1 MNGDDKARAIHDL
14 KPTIW
19 IGKQG
24 CTMALIEEIQQQL
37 EKRRLV
43 KIKWLKNTEVDPA
56 RIVELSGGDLVDVRG
71 RTMVIAAR
79 KKK

>member
-1 MNGDDKARAIHDL
+1 MNGDEKNRAIQDL

-24 CTMALIEEIQQQL
+24 CTETLIEEIRQQL
-37 EKRRLV
+37 LKRKLV
-43 KIKWLKNTEVDPA
+43 KVKWLRNTEVDPA
-56 RIVELSGGDLVDVRG
+56 MIAGLSGGDLIEVRG

>member
-1 MNGDDKARAIHDL
+1 MNDDEKNRAIQDL

-24 CTMALIEEIQQQL
+24 CTDTLIEEIRQQL
-37 EKRRLV
+37 LKRKLV
-43 KIKWLKNTEVDPA
+43 KVKWLRNTEVDPGMIA
-56 RIVELSGGDLVDVRG
+56 GLSGGDLIEVRG

>member
-1 MNGDDKARAIHDL
+1 MNGNEKNRAIQDL

-24 CTMALIEEIQQQL
+24 CTDTLIEEIRQQL
-37 EKRRLV
+37 LKRKLV
-43 KIKWLKNTEVDPA
+43 KVKWLRNTEVDPGMIA
-56 RIVELSGGDLVDVRG
+56 GLSGGDLIEVRG

>member
-1 MNGDDKARAIHDL
+1 MNGDEKNRAIQDL

-24 CTMALIEEIQQQL
+24 CTDTLIEEIRQQL
-37 EKRRLV
+37 LKRKLV
-43 KIKWLKNTEVDPA
+43 KVKWLRNTEVDPGEIA
-56 RIVELSGGDLVDVRG
+56 GLSGGDLIEVRG

>member
-1 MNGDDKARAIHDL
+1 MNGDDKNRAIQDL

-24 CTMALIEEIQQQL
+24 CTGTLIEEIKQQL
-37 EKRRLV
+37 DKRKLV
-43 KIKWLKNTEVDPA
+43 KVKWLRNCEVDPVSIA
-56 RIVELSGGDLVDVRG
+56 ELSGGDLIDVRG

>member
-1 MNGDDKARAIHDL
+1 MNGDEKSRAIQDL

-24 CTMALIEEIQQQL
+24 CTETLIEEIKQQL

-43 KIKWLKNTEVDPA
+43 KIKWLRNTEVDPS

-71 RTMVIAAR
+71 RTMVISAR

>member
-1 MNGDDKARAIHDL
+1 MNGDEKNRAIQDL

-24 CTMALIEEIQQQL
+24 CTETLIEEIRQQL
-37 EKRRLV
+37 LKRKLV
-43 KIKWLKNTEVDPA
+43 KVKWLRNTEVDPGEIA
-56 RIVELSGGDLVDVRG
+56 GLSGGDLIEVRG

>member
-1 MNGDDKARAIHDL
+1 MNGDEKNRAIQDL

-24 CTMALIEEIQQQL
+24 CTDTLIEEIRQQL
-37 EKRRLV
+37 LKRKLIKV
-43 KIKWLKNTEVDPA
+43 KWLRNTEVDPGMIA
-56 RIVELSGGDLVDVRG
+56 GLSGGDLIEVRG

>member
-1 MNGDDKARAIHDL
+1 MNGDEKNRAIQDL

-24 CTMALIEEIQQQL
+24 CTDTLIEEIRQQL
-37 EKRRLV
+37 LKRKLV
-43 KIKWLKNTEVDPA
+43 KVKWLRNTEVDPGEIA
-56 RIVELSGGDLVDVRG
+56 GLSGGDLIEVRG
-71 RTMVIAAR
+71 RTMIIAAR

>member
-1 MNGDDKARAIHDL
+1 MNGDEKNRAIQDL

-24 CTMALIEEIQQQL
+24 CTDTLIEEIRQQL
-37 EKRRLV
+37 LKRKLV
-43 KIKWLKNTEVDPA
+43 KVKWLRNTEVDPGMIA
-56 RIVELSGGDLVDVRG
+56 GLSGGDLIEVRG
-71 RTMVIAAR
+71 RTMIIAAR

>member
-1 MNGDDKARAIHDL
+1 MNGDEKDRAIQDL

-24 CTMALIEEIQQQL
+24 CTETLIEEIKQQL
-37 EKRRLV
+37 EKRKMV
-43 KIKWLKNTEVDPA
+43 KVKWLRNCEVDPVGIA
-56 RIVELSGGDLVDVRG
+56 ELSGGDLIDVRG

>member
-1 MNGDDKARAIHDL
+1 MNGDEKNRAIQDL

-24 CTMALIEEIQQQL
+24 CTETLIEEIKQQL
-37 EKRRLV
+37 LKRKLV
-43 KIKWLKNTEVDPA
+43 KVKWLRNTDVDPGMIA
-56 RIVELSGGDLVDVRG
+56 GLSGGDLIEVRG
-71 RTMVIAAR
+71 RTMVIAVR

>member
-1 MNGDDKARAIHDL
+1 MNGDDKNRAVHDL

-24 CTMALIEEIQQQL
+24 CTDTLIEEIKQQL
-37 EKRRLV
+37 EKRKLV
-43 KIKWLKNTEVDPA
+43 KVKWLRNCEVDPA
-56 RIVELSGGDLVDVRG
+56 AIAGLSGGDLIDVRG

>member
-1 MNGDDKARAIHDL
+1 MNGDEKSRAIQDL

-24 CTMALIEEIQQQL
+24 CTETLIEEIRQQL
-37 EKRRLV
+37 LKRKLV
-43 KIKWLKNTEVDPA
+43 KVKWLRNTEVDPGMIA
-56 RIVELSGGDLVDVRG
+56 GLSGGDLIEVRG

>member
-1 MNGDDKARAIHDL
+1 MNGDEKNRAIQDL

-24 CTMALIEEIQQQL
+24 CTDTLIEEIRQQL
-37 EKRRLV
+37 LKRKLV
-43 KIKWLKNTEVDPA
+43 KVKWLRNTEVDPGMIA
-56 RIVELSGGDLVDVRG
+56 GLSGGDLIEVRG

>member
-1 MNGDDKARAIHDL
+1 MNGDEKNRAIQDL

-24 CTMALIEEIQQQL
+24 CTDTLIEEIRQQL
-37 EKRRLV
+37 LKRKLV
-43 KIKWLKNTEVDPA
+43 KVKWLRNTEVDPGVIA
-56 RIVELSGGDLVDVRG
+56 GLSGGDLIEVRG
-71 RTMVIAAR
+71 RTMIIAAR